1 MVDIYY
7 LQRNA
12 ATRVKSIINKF
23 NLPSFVCQ
31 RPDVTNIIMCL
42 HVGVDGKPTANTRT
56 RELNDAHTQPMPM
69 ADSAHGIGI
78 NPNNTRAAGHA
89 WQNILRI
96 TNIEPA
102 GPNDPKNGEER
113 HCKQSSP

>member
-1 MVDIYY
+1 
-7 LQRNA
+7 
-12 ATRVKSIINKF
+12 
-23 NLPSFVCQ
+23 
-31 RPDVTNIIMCL
+31 
-42 HVGVDGKPTANTRT
+42 
-56 RELNDAHTQPMPM
+56 MPM
-69 ADSAHGIGI
+69 ADSAHDIGI

-102 GPNDPKNGEER
+102 GPNDLKNGEER